1 MKERPILFNTEMVKA
16 IMEGRKT
23 QTRRIVRG
31 KNPPAA
37 VGDILYVKETYHP
50 VGDGTYMYKA
60 NLFFDDWTAE
70 DLGFYW
76 KPSIHMP
83 KKAARIFLK
92 VIAVKKQ
99 QLWNMTDD
107 DAKKEGIEVVN
118 GEYGECLFSFKKLWN
133 KMYSKKE
140 GCDWNSNPYVWAIT
154 FNIEK
159 IIQHGDK

>member
-83 KKAARIFLK
+83 KQAARIFLK

-118 GEYGECLFSFKKLWN
+118 GEYREYLFSFKKLWN
-133 KMYSKKE
+133 KMYGKKE
-140 GCDWNSNPYVWAIT
+140 GCDWNSNPYVWVIT
-154 FNIEK
+154 FADLKRLKNI
-159 IIQHGDK
+159 

>member
-1 MKERPILFNTEMVKA
+1 MKEKPIIFNTEMVKA

-83 KKAARIFLK
+83 KQAARIFLK

-118 GEYGECLFSFKKLWN
+118 GEYREYLFSFKKLWN
-133 KMYSKKE
+133 KMYGKKE
-140 GCDWNSNPYVWAIT
+140 GCDWNSNPYVWVIT
-154 FNIEK
+154 FADLKRLKNI
-159 IIQHGDK
+159 

>member
-1 MKERPILFNTEMVKA
+1 MKERPILFNTEMVRA
-16 IMEGRKT
+16 IMDGRKT

-37 VGDILYVKETYHP
+37 VGDILYVKETYKP
-50 VGDGTYMYKA
+50 LKNGY
-60 NLFFDDWTAE
+60 NLYRADALRDDRIP
-70 DLGFYW
+70 DNFGYW

-140 GCDWNSNPYVWAIT
+140 GCDWNSNPYVWVIT

-159 IIQHGDK
+159 IIQHGGK

>member
-83 KKAARIFLK
+83 KQAARIFLK

-107 DAKKEGIEVVN
+107 DAKKEGIKVVN
-118 GEYGECLFSFKKLWN
+118 GEYREYLFSFKKLWN
-133 KMYSKKE
+133 KMYGKKE
-140 GCDWNSNPYVWAIT
+140 GCDWNSNPYVWVIT
-154 FNIEK
+154 FADLKRLKNI
-159 IIQHGDK
+159 

>member
-1 MKERPILFNTEMVKA
+1 MKERPIIFNTEMVKA
-16 IMEGRKT
+16 TMEGRKT

-37 VGDILYVKETYHP
+37 VGDILYVKETYRNA
-50 VGDGTYMYKA
+50 GDGMYLYKA
-60 NLFFDDWTAE
+60 DPIFANRTTE

-83 KKAARIFLK
+83 KQAARIFLK
-92 VIAVKKQ
+92 VIAIKKQ

-118 GEYGECLFSFKKLWN
+118 GEYGEYRFSFKELWY
-133 KMYSKKE
+133 KTYGKRD
-140 GCDWNSNPYVWAIT
+140 GCAWSSNPAVWVIT

-159 IIQHGDK
+159 IIQQ